1 MDWVLYGIDWYSRFA
16 GRWHILTCDY
26 ATSAN
31 QGDWPTIMQCPLALQ
46 MKSTRRPH
54 LRMTSREIHYIRCL
68 CRPSNNLS
76 TKIMLNWVFAK
87 HAQICFCMSAGNQ
100 LSSQRRSTERQRAYN
115 CIQHTCLQLRVCD
128 EGRNDAD
135 HCLSKYEVF
144 ACLNGK
150 VAESGC
156 DLKVQVR
163 LRLPARTKRSNSST
177 SRSPRHLAFCQL
189 TLGHKR
195 KQ

>member
-1 MDWVLYGIDWYSRFA
+1 MKYVKYTSGHRIAVQIHRIPLMRLNLPIDRGRVWKTGMDWVLYGIDWYSRFA

-26 ATSAN
+26 AASAN

-87 HAQICFCMSAGNQ
+87 HAQFLFLYQCRQPALVSKAVNRKAASIQ
-100 LSSQRRSTERQRAYN
+100 LHSTYVPSTQSLWWRA
-115 CIQHTCLQLRVCD
+115 
-128 EGRNDAD
+128 
-135 HCLSKYEVF
+135 
-144 ACLNGK
+144 
-150 VAESGC
+150 
-156 DLKVQVR
+156 
-163 LRLPARTKRSNSST
+163 
-177 SRSPRHLAFCQL
+177 
-189 TLGHKR
+189 
-195 KQ
+195 